1 VRIAVADPA
10 EPEIVALLEEHLRD
24 MRATSPPESV
34 HALDLDG
41 LCDPAVTVWSVRDD
55 AGLVAIGALKDL
67 GDGHGEIKSMRVA
80 GAFRGRG
87 IASLLL
93 RHLLA
98 AARDR
103 GLTRVSL
110 ETGTQPFFAP
120 ARTLYTRHGF
130 GPCRPF
136 GTYTDDPNSAYF
148 TLRLDGHLDTTV
160 VRSSS

>member
-1 VRIAVADPA
+1 MRIAVADPA
-10 EPEIVALLEEHLRD
+10 EPEIVALLQEHLRD

-41 LCDPAVTVWSVRDD
+41 LRDPAVTVWSVRED

-67 GDGHGEIKSMRVA
+67 GEGHGEIKSMRVA
-80 GAFRGRG
+80 DGFRGRG

-98 AARDR
+98 AARGS
-103 GLTRVSL
+103 GLVRISL

-130 GPCRPF
+130 RQCPPF
-136 GTYTDDPNSAYF
+136 GTYSEDPNSAYF
-148 TLRLDGHLDTTV
+148 TLRLDGHPDTTV